1 MPLRPD
7 DRRVP
12 GSEKAYEAVDDRL
25 MADIVADFRHGP
37 ASLPIASPEP
47 HARGSGWVEPAPLRP
62 YEGSRYVDAICDHFD
77 QQDRLSAREQDRLA
91 KIAEMVRTLASMQP
105 NAEVERLKAEIEQL
119 KSDLEKVR
127 AK

>member
-1 MPLRPD
+1 
-7 DRRVP
+7 
-12 GSEKAYEAVDDRL
+12 
-25 MADIVADFRHGP
+25 MADIVADLRSGP

-47 HARGSGWVEPAPLRP
+47 HARGSGWVDPAPLRP

-77 QQDRLSAREQDRLA
+77 RQDRLSAQGDRLT
-91 KIAEMVRTLASMQP
+91 KIAEMVRTLASMQS

>member
-1 MPLRPD
+1 MPLKPD
-7 DRRVP
+7 DRVVP
-12 GSEKAYEAVDDRL
+12 GSEKACEAVDDRL

-77 QQDRLSAREQDRLA
+77 QQDRLSAQRLA
-91 KIAEMVRTLASMQP
+91 KIEEMMRTLASMQP
-105 NAEVERLKAEIEQL
+105 NAEVERLKAEVEQL
-119 KSDLEKVR
+119 KADLEKAR